1 MDVPP
6 LETFLLEY
14 RRSLLYGFIMGWLT
28 APRENY
34 GLEVV
39 VMGNH
44 RTKVAYQDH
53 ETATLVA
60 GLA

>member
-1 MDVPP
+1 M
-6 LETFLLEY
+6 
-14 RRSLLYGFIMGWLT
+14 T

-53 ETATLVA
+53 ETSRLIRQ
-60 GLA
+60 LLQ